1 MIQSEAPLA
10 KPLRYADLPEGVCT
24 EAANTQAREA
34 LYTYLSR
41 PFIGDLAAF
50 FAGRRVIEAYAGR
63 GHLSALLREQGID
76 IRPTS
81 LRRAHDGSDVLGHV
95 IDVEELSV
103 KAAVIEYRQW
113 MDVLLV
119 CWPTADE
126 HLFQA
131 LPYLPADAL
140 IVFVGEVTDYDRQP
154 PFLGGCASDAF
165 FEAVEEVPEYRGAIR
180 YPSRRCDALKVYRVR
195 KPKA

>member
-1 MIQSEAPLA
+1 MIRSQPPLA
-10 KPLRYADLPEGVCT
+10 KPLNYSDLPEGVCPG
-24 EAANTQAREA
+24 AANYQAGHA

-41 PFIGDLAAF
+41 PFVDDLAAF
-50 FAGRRVIEAYAGR
+50 LTGRRVVEAYAGR
-63 GHLSALLREQGID
+63 GHLSALLREKSVD

-95 IDVEELSV
+95 IEVEELSV

-126 HLFQA
+126 HLCQA
-131 LPYLPADAL
+131 LPYLPAGGL
-140 IVFVGEVTDYDRQP
+140 IVFVGEVTDHGRQP

-165 FEAVEEVPEYRGAIR
+165 FEAVEEVPEYRSAIR
-180 YPSRRCDALKVYRVR
+180 YPSLRCDVLKVYRVR
-195 KPKA
+195 KAKS